1 MAKHHAA
8 GFAQALGHRRHR
20 VGAVAAVLAGGGFL
34 QADAGKFAV
43 CRQQADIL
51 KSLAA
56 QQRGVTSCW
65 TNTGRVFGI
74 AAIAAS
80 SQ

>member
-1 MAKHHAA
+1 
-8 GFAQALGHRRHR
+8 
-20 VGAVAAVLAGGGFL
+20 VLPGGGFL
-34 QADAGKFAV
+34 QADAGKLAV

-51 KSLAA
+51 KSLSA
-56 QQRGVTSCW
+56 QQPGIAVMLDE
-65 TNTGRVFGI
+65 TGRVFGI